1 MGRATVP
8 PVSTTGNT
16 VQKDLVMASVN
27 TNFSA
32 LVALQN
38 LTKTTGELEMVQNRI
53 NTGLKVASA
62 KDNGAVYAIAQAQ
75 RSRVASIA
83 SIADGIDRTTNV
95 IDTGLSAGE
104 TISDL
109 LTQMKEK
116 AVAAQ
121 AGDLSTEQRAAVAAD
136 FNELRNQ
143 VTRIAN
149 SATFNGA
156 NVVNG
161 LSLASGS
168 NPLRVLLSDVGGSVG
183 TGNVQTETGA
193 AAPSTVPAPSRNAEV
208 VDASEAYDA
217 TNNTLAANDFVRI
230 AVTSGS
236 NTTTFALQ
244 ITATTTI
251 ASFVN
256 SVGTAT
262 GGSVIATYD
271 ETTGQITYQGQNDT
285 DTFAIT
291 VNSAADGSGTARRS
305 DFVNG
310 VAGTTASA
318 SASAADTRPSTTT
331 TITTFDF
338 TVGGT
343 GALNGAAAWD
353 VGTSAAT
360 AGVAA
365 TAIDAAITT
374 LNSNLASLGSQSKA
388 LATQKEFLGKLSS
401 AVEKGIGQLV
411 DADLARESAR
421 LQSLQVKQ
429 QLGAQALSIANS
441 APSIVLSFFR

>member
-1 MGRATVP
+1 
-8 PVSTTGNT
+8 
-16 VQKDLVMASVN
+16 MASVN
-27 TNFSA
+27 TNYGA

-38 LTKTTGELEMVQNRI
+38 LTRTTNELDMVQNRVS
-53 NTGLKVASA
+53 TGLKVASA

-75 RSRVASIA
+75 RSRVAAIA
-83 SIADGIDRTTNV
+83 SVADGIDRATNV

-121 AGDLSTEQRAAVAAD
+121 AGDLSTEQRAALASD
-136 FNELRNQ
+136 FSELRNQ

-161 LSLASGS
+161 LSLSSGS
-168 NPLRVLLSDVGGSVG
+168 NPLRVLLSDVGAST
-183 TGNVQTETGA
+183 TGLVQGFTGA
-193 AAPSTVPAPSRNAEV
+193 APAAGEAIPGRNATLTT
-208 VDASEAYDA
+208 ASEGAA
-217 TNNTLAANDFVRI
+217 AANDMVDGDWVRI
-230 AVTSGS
+230 TLGGTTWAIQNSAGKTI
-236 NTTTFALQ
+236 NT
-244 ITATTTI
+244 
-251 ASFVN
+251 FVN
-256 SVGTAT
+256 EVNAATAGRVT
-262 GGSVIATYD
+262 AVFN
-271 ETTGQITYQGQNDT
+271 ETTGQISFLGQNNT
-285 DTFAIT
+285 DQFT
-291 VNSAADGSGTARRS
+291 VAVTQNQDGTGTAR
-305 DFVNG
+305 
-310 VAGTTASA
+310 ASTLIEA
-318 SASAADTRPSTTT
+318 TSAAGVTDTRPSTTT
-331 TITTFDF
+331 TITAYDF

-343 GALNGAAAWD
+343 GALNGAGAWD
-353 VGTSAAT
+353 IGTSSASAQT
-360 AGVAA
+360 AA
-365 TAIDAAITT
+365 TAIDSAITT

-401 AVEKGIGQLV
+401 AIEKGIGQLV
-411 DADLARESAR
+411 DADLAKESAR

>member
-1 MGRATVP
+1 MT
-8 PVSTTGNT
+8 
-16 VQKDLVMASVN
+16 SVN
-27 TNFSA
+27 TNYGA

-38 LTKTTGELEMVQNRI
+38 LSKTTNELDMVQNRI

-62 KDNGAVYAIAQAQ
+62 KDNGAIYAIAQSQ
-75 RSRVASIA
+75 RSRVAAIS
-83 SIADGIDRTTNV
+83 SVADGIDRTVNV
-95 IDTGLSAGE
+95 LDTGLSAGE

-121 AGDLSTEQRAAVAAD
+121 AGDLSTEQRAALAND
-136 FNELRNQ
+136 FNELRSQ
-143 VTRIAN
+143 ITRIAN

-161 LSLASGS
+161 LSLSSGS
-168 NPLRVLLSDVGGSVG
+168 NPLKVLLSDIGSSVG

-193 AAPSTVPAPSRNAEV
+193 AAPSAVPAPSRNAEV
-208 VDASEAYDA
+208 VDASESYDA
-217 TNNTLAANDFVRI
+217 TNNTLAANDYVRI

-236 NTTTFALQ
+236 NTTTYALQ
-244 ITATTTI
+244 VTGTTTI
-251 ASFVN
+251 TQFVN
-256 SVGTAT
+256 AVGSAT
-262 GGSVIATYD
+262 GGRVVATYD

-285 DTFAIT
+285 DTFAISI
-291 VNSAADGSGTARRS
+291 NSAADGSGTARRS
-305 DFVNG
+305 DFING

-318 SASAADTRPSTTT
+318 SASAADTRPSTSA
-331 TITTFDF
+331 TITAYDF

-343 GALNGAAAWD
+343 GALNGAGAWD

-360 AGVAA
+360 ASVAA

-388 LATQKEFLGKLSS
+388 LATQRDFLGKLSNS
-401 AVEKGIGQLV
+401 IEKGIGQLV
-411 DADLARESAR
+411 DADLAKESAR
-421 LQSLQVKQ
+421 LQALQVKQ

>member
-1 MGRATVP
+1 
-8 PVSTTGNT
+8 
-16 VQKDLVMASVN
+16 MASVN
-27 TNFSA
+27 TNYSA

-38 LTKTTGELEMVQNRI
+38 LSKTTNELDMVQNRI

-62 KDNGAVYAIAQAQ
+62 KDNGAVYAIAQSQ
-75 RSRVASIA
+75 RSRVAAIGSV
-83 SIADGIDRTTNV
+83 ADGIDRAVNV

-121 AGDLSTEQRAAVAAD
+121 AGDLSSEQRSAIASD

-161 LSLASGS
+161 LSLSTGA
-168 NPLRVLLSDVGGSVG
+168 NPLRVLLSDIGSSVG
-183 TGNVQTETGA
+183 TGDVQTELGA
-193 AAPSTVPAPSRNAEV
+193 AAPSGVPAPSRNALV
-208 VDASEAYDA
+208 VDASDSYDA
-217 TNNTLAANDFVRI
+217 ANTLAADDYVLI
-230 AVTSGS
+230 ALTSGS
-236 NTTTFALQ
+236 NTTTYALQ
-244 ITATTTI
+244 ITATTSITD
-251 ASFVN
+251 FVN
-256 SVGTAT
+256 AVGGAT
-262 GGSVIATYD
+262 GGRVVATYD
-271 ETTGQITYQGQNDT
+271 ETSGQITYQGQNDT
-285 DTFAIT
+285 DTFAIS
-291 VNSAADGSGTARRS
+291 VNSLADGSGTARRS
-305 DFVNG
+305 NFING
-310 VAGTTASA
+310 EASTTASA
-318 SASAADTRPSTTT
+318 SGSDDDLRPSTTT
-331 TITTFDF
+331 TITAYDF
-338 TVGGT
+338 TVGGV
-343 GALNGAAAWD
+343 GALNGAGAWD
-353 VGTSAAT
+353 IGTSSATAAT
-360 AGVAA
+360 AA
-365 TAIDAAITT
+365 TAIDAAIVT

-411 DADLARESAR
+411 DADLAKESAR
-421 LQSLQVKQ
+421 LQALQVKQ